1 MGCGLRKLEDPDDSS
16 PGKIFSTL
24 KRPQV
29 ETKTDSAYEY
39 TLLDFTLES
48 SVNPNVIKI
57 KSLLDIPNK
66 LEEYYIRG
74 YVAAAIHPIIPST
87 GRRRNLSVSYLY
99 RVVLYRLKL
108 SQKHTT
114 SPGQRLA
121 SLVIEEWN
129 SICET
134 LTNDGMRTLLE
145 KVNENSRK
153 RMKFIGFVTNH
164 SYQSTHIRLEQPNC
178 RHNAADDNNVHWAE
192 GTLSG
197 QSSESGIDEEIHLG
211 NESFQDAGLRRED
224 SLRQSRK
231 NQGKT
236 LYALFNLVENDASC
250 SKYKEGNLSMKVS
263 RKGTTISSLEADW
276 IELTS
281 SRYQQGLSL
290 VDSIVFWDLMKGEQS
305 PRSLDGLFIY
315 EEESSRSPVSKK
327 RGNDAIIVEQWT
339 VFEGFEIKT
348 DYGPLLHTLAEFGWL
363 LTCVIPTPI
372 IRHNSEG
379 NLTTKQIIFLQRP
392 VMTMSTVQSPEKK
405 PTRQVANEEKNH
417 VSSRSIELHSA
428 STNTSEMGQSSD
440 EFCLSSSKP
449 YWAKDGFQQFGG
461 FSGFSSSDSMLR
473 DLDDGQF
480 EQEDGVTQVTCM

>member
-1 MGCGLRKLEDPDDSS
+1 MASRKGQDNKQLM
-16 PGKIFSTL
+16 
-24 KRPQV
+24 KR
-29 ETKTDSAYEY
+29 ERERK
-39 TLLDFTLES
+39 
-48 SVNPNVIKI
+48 N
-57 KSLLDIPNK
+57 
-66 LEEYYIRG
+66 
-74 YVAAAIHPIIPST
+74 
-87 GRRRNLSVSYLY
+87 
-99 RVVLYRLKL
+99 
-108 SQKHTT
+108 QKHTT

-276 IELTS
+276 LELTS
-281 SRYQQGLSL
+281 SGYQQGLSL
-290 VDSIVFWDLMKGEQS
+290 VDSIVFWDLMKAACDHDQPPPERN
-305 PRSLDGLFIY
+305 RSIRLTNRCYKG
-315 EEESSRSPVSKK
+315 S
-327 RGNDAIIVEQWT
+327 
-339 VFEGFEIKT
+339 EIKT

-363 LTCVIPTPI
+363 LTCVIATPI

-392 VMTMSTVQSPEKK
+392 VMTMSTVQSHEKK
-405 PTRQVANEEKNH
+405 PTRQVATEEKNY

-449 YWAKDGFQQFGG
+449 YWAKDGFQQFEG